1 MYFTFTKAERLKI
14 EDAISVLSDVRMREI
29 VKTCEILREIEKGN
43 YIRMS
48 DRVDAAN
55 KLNNAFESLFKLF
68 DNKELFKEKTAAAKE
83 KAISGKSG
91 PKRETRYL
99 GKKTK

>member
-1 MYFTFTKAERLKI
+1 MYFKFTKAERLKI
-14 EDAISVLSDVRMREI
+14 EDAISVLSNVRMRE
-29 VKTCEILREIEKGN
+29 VVETCNILREIEKGN
-43 YIRMS
+43 YVRMS
-48 DRVDAAN
+48 DRINATDD
-55 KLNNAFESLFKLF
+55 LNNAFESLFKLF

-91 PKRETRYL
+91 PKREKRYL